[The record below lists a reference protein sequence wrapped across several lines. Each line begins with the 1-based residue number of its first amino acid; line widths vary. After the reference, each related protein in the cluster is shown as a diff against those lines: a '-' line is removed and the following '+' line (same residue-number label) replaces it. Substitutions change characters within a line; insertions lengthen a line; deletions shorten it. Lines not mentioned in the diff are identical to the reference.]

1 MIQVQML
8 GFGTGMPDSLP
19 RHRNIPVVSGIESAK
34 KILAEAKKIENND
47 PELSLGYSRSVLK
60 YALANN
66 IPLLNIQA
74 QLQIANIFI
83 IRTQFTEGMKTAI
96 EARTLAEKLNAEREL
111 ADYFEIT
118 GRIKTRTG
126 NYEQSLDD
134 LFKSLKYYESLKD
147 LAGTSRALNSIGTV
161 FYWRREYEKA
171 MNYYIRALS
180 ISNQIKD
187 TLEIARSINNV
198 GVIYMS
204 RKEYQKA
211 LENFSK
217 AMVFN
222 QKSGQLLRVGGN
234 MMNIAIIYTD
244 IKEFEKSYK
253 FFMSAISIFTQLE
266 NYLNLNLCY
275 LNMSYY
281 YEARNDRTRCVEFF
295 RKTYQMGRKF
305 GFKTIEVDAVTKLQ
319 EIFLREKNTDS
330 AYTYANIRAEL
341 KDSLVVEKSQTRL
354 SIAELQY
361 QYDKREQEIRLEN
374 QRRRFVLIA
383 IGFLLVALIIITIL
397 VLSRQVQ
404 KNRAIALEKK
414 NLTDE
419 LEFKNKELTLNVMNL
434 LKRNEFIIDTSR
446 RLLEIDPDQH
456 SGNMKDEVIKIAKS
470 LQDET
475 DKETWEEFELRFK
488 QVHSGFYE
496 RLLAL
501 FPELSPNELKMCGLL
516 RLNLTTKRSPNL
528 PGSGGETIEMARF
541 RLRKHLGLN
550 DPQVNLVNFLA
561 KI

>member
-1 MIQVQML
+1 M
-8 GFGTGMPDSLP
+8 TST
-19 RHRNIPVVSGIESAK
+19 ESAK
-34 KILAEAKKIENND
+34 KMLVIAKNLENNN
-47 PELSLGYSRSVLK
+47 PEQSFSCATAVLK
-60 YALANN
+60 YAMAGN
-66 IPLLNIQA
+66 IPLLTIQA
-74 QLQIANIFI
+74 QLQLANIYV
-83 IRTQFTEGMKTAI
+83 IRTQFTEGMKIAI
-96 EARTLAEKLNAEREL
+96 QARTLAEKLHAEREL

-118 GRIKTRTG
+118 GRIKIRTA

-161 FYWRREYEKA
+161 FYWRKEYDKA

-211 LENFSK
+211 LDYFSQ
-217 AMVFN
+217 AMIYN

-234 MMNIAIIYTD
+234 MMNIGIIHTD
-244 IKEFEKSYK
+244 LKEFEKSNK
-253 FFMSAISIFTQLE
+253 FFMSAMSIFAQLE

-281 YEARNDRTRCVEFF
+281 YEARNDRTKCIEYF
-295 RKTYQMGRKF
+295 RKTYQMGRQY

-319 EIFLREKNTDS
+319 EIFLSEKNTDS
-330 AYTYANIRAEL
+330 AYAYANIRAEL

-361 QYDKREQEIRLEN
+361 QYDKREQEIRIEN
-374 QRRRFVLIA
+374 QRRRFVLVA
-383 IGFLLVALIIITIL
+383 IGFLLIALIIFTIL
-397 VLSRQVQ
+397 ILSRQVQ

-434 LKRNEFIIDTSR
+434 LKRNEFIIETSR
-446 RLLEIDPDQH
+446 RLLEINPDQH
-456 SGNMKDEVIKIAKS
+456 SGNMKDEVVKIAKS

-516 RLNLTTKRSPNL
+516 RLNLTTKEISELTGQRR
-528 PGSGGETIEMARF
+528 ETIEMARF